1 EGDDQQKRNE
11 ALHGFVILGLLTTH
25 KGTQSWLPAAI
36 LFLGLGAGF
45 FTVGG
50 VSLMMDMTFTDV
62 HR

>member
-1 EGDDQQKRNE
+1 
-11 ALHGFVILGLLTTH
+11 
-25 KGTQSWLPAAI
+25 LPAAI

-50 VSLMMDMTFTDV
+50 ISLMMDMTFTDV